1 MRIFV
6 GMAALAALVA
16 IGGCKSDEQQMAEA
30 KKNIGDTC
38 RKNPPPGIDANRF
51 CTCVVDKFGSTSVAD
66 IKKMNDKESEALGAK
81 AATECLAQQGVGPGA
96 APAAPAA
103 APPAQAPSE
112 AAQETGE
119 AVEEAVD
126 ETN

>member
-1 MRIFV
+1 
-6 GMAALAALVA
+6 MAALAALVA

-38 RKNPPPGIDANRF
+38 RKSPPPGIDADRF

-66 IKKMNDKESEALGAK
+66 IKKMSDKESEALGAR
-81 AATECLAQQGVGPGA
+81 AATECLGQQGVGPG
-96 APAAPAA
+96 AAPAA

-112 AAQETGE
+112 AVQETGE